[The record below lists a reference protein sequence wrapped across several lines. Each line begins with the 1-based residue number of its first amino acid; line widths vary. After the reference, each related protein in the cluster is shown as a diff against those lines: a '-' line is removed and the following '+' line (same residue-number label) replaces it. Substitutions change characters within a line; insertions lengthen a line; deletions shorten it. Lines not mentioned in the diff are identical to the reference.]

1 MNVAGGNW
9 GLLCNAIHFIDMVGF
24 VSNRKLVKI
33 EPNLGAPFLSK
44 RLGFYEANGSIKCFF
59 EGDTELNMISEETD
73 DPISIEFG
81 DQKDTF
87 FWDECNQ
94 KVQDKKRGLTNYLH
108 APARFQS
115 DITKDHVRQVSS
127 GSHILLPRLDEVED
141 YHKKIINCLLPY
153 FKQNLISGCPIT

>member
-1 MNVAGGNW
+1 MNVAGGEW

-81 DQKDTF
+81 DQKRYF

-94 KVQDKKRGLTNYLH
+94 KVQDKKRGLTNYLMLLRVFRVTL
-108 APARFQS
+108 PKITSGKFQVGL
-115 DITKDHVRQVSS
+115 TFC
-127 GSHILLPRLDEVED
+127 
-141 YHKKIINCLLPY
+141 CL
-153 FKQNLISGCPIT
+153 G